1 MSKRY
6 KCLFFDLDHTLWD
19 YETNSAN
26 TLKEMFRLFGL
37 QDMGKF
43 SFEDFREEFS
53 RVNQHLWHLYDN
65 GKIESAE
72 IRKSRFEMILSRLGI
87 VNNRLAQD
95 LSAHYLAECP
105 KKTALIPGATETLQY
120 LKGRYRLSVITNGFK
135 EVQFTKL
142 AHSNLLPFF
151 DHVVTSEQAGSKK
164 PSPEIFKFAL
174 SKNQASAHEAIM
186 VGDNPLTDIAGAA
199 AAQIDAVLFSPDK
212 PPQGC
217 HALHQIRHLAELRA
231 LL

>member
-1 MSKRY
+1 M
-6 KCLFFDLDHTLWD
+6 
-19 YETNSAN
+19 
-26 TLKEMFRLFGL
+26 
-37 QDMGKF
+37 
-43 SFEDFREEFS
+43 
-53 RVNQHLWHLYDN
+53 
-65 GKIESAE
+65 
-72 IRKSRFEMILSRLGI
+72 
-87 VNNRLAQD
+87 
-95 LSAHYLAECP
+95 
-105 KKTALIPGATETLQY
+105 
-120 LKGRYRLSVITNGFK
+120 
-135 EVQFTKL
+135 QFTKL